1 MKEKKIELFKDSK
14 KKKCFK
20 NKDAMDFA
28 KDAVIIGGSLAVLG
42 AGLSL
47 LD

>member
-1 MKEKKIELFKDSK
+1 
-14 KKKCFK
+14 
-20 NKDAMDFA
+20 MDFA
-28 KDAVIIGGSLAVLG
+28 KDALVLTAGVVVLG